1 MDYGKILSRAWDI
14 IWGHKYLILLGVL
27 AGLGSGAG
35 GGSGAATGTGF
46 RFDLPAPDEFRI
58 PEFPA
63 PGVIPPVVGV
73 IGIIVAL
80 IIVVVAVALWV
91 VAIISRGGL
100 IASVDTIDGGGLSS
114 FGQAWE
120 AGWRKGWRLVGIAL
134 LPAIPVILLV
144 ILAVLAALAL
154 YLPAPAA
161 AARANVSILAV
172 IAGVLACILV
182 PVAVI
187 LGVLEAMANRA
198 CMLEDTGVLGS
209 YRRGARVVLDNF
221 GSAFVLFLIQ
231 IAIGIGIA
239 IVGILPSILLAVCCV
254 LWPLLILIQGA
265 ITAYFSTMWT
275 LAWRRWTGLAPLLER
290 SAATMQ

>member
-1 MDYGKILSRAWDI
+1 MDYGRVLRRAWDI
-14 IWGHKYLILLGVL
+14 IWAHKYLILLGVL
-27 AGLGSGAG
+27 AGLGSGTG
-35 GGSGAATGTGF
+35 GGAATGTGF

-63 PGVIPPVVGV
+63 PEVIPPVVGL
-73 IGIIVAL
+73 IGVIVAL
-80 IIVVVAVALWV
+80 IILVVVALWV
-91 VAIISRGGL
+91 VGIISRGGL
-100 IASVDTIDGGGLSS
+100 IGSVDTIDGGGLSS

-134 LPAIPVILLV
+134 LPAIPVLLLV

-154 YLPAPAA
+154 YLPAPATP
-161 AARANVSILAV
+161 ARANVSILAA

-187 LGVLEAMANRA
+187 LGLLEAMANRA
-198 CMLEDTGVLGS
+198 CMLEDTGVFGS

-231 IAIGIGIA
+231 IAIAVGIA
-239 IVGILPSILLAVCCV
+239 IVGILPGMVMAVCCL
-254 LWPLLILIQGA
+254 LWPLLILVQGA

-275 LAWRRWTGLAPLLER
+275 LAWRRWTGLASVPEGPL
-290 SAATMQ
+290 ATTQ

>member
-1 MDYGKILSRAWDI
+1 MDYGRVLRRAWDI
-14 IWGHKYLILLGVL
+14 IWAHKYLILLGVL
-27 AGLGSGAG
+27 AGLGSGTG
-35 GGSGAATGTGF
+35 GGAATGTGF

-63 PGVIPPVVGV
+63 PEVIPPVVGL
-73 IGIIVAL
+73 IGAIVAL
-80 IIVVVAVALWV
+80 IILVVVVALWV
-91 VAIISRGGL
+91 VGIISRGGL
-100 IASVDTIDGGGLSS
+100 IGSVDTIDGGGLSS

-134 LPAIPVILLV
+134 LPAIPVLLLV

-154 YLPAPAA
+154 YLPAPATP
-161 AARANVSILAV
+161 ARANVSILAA

-187 LGVLEAMANRA
+187 LGLLEAMANRA
-198 CMLEDTGVLGS
+198 CMLEDTGVFGS

-231 IAIGIGIA
+231 IAIAVGIA
-239 IVGILPSILLAVCCV
+239 IVGILPGMVMAVCCL
-254 LWPLLILIQGA
+254 LWPLLILVQGA

-275 LAWRRWTGLAPLLER
+275 LAWRRWTGLASVPEGPL
-290 SAATMQ
+290 ATTQ

>member
-1 MDYGKILSRAWDI
+1 MDYGRVLRRAWDI
-14 IWGHKYLILLGVL
+14 IWAHKYLILLGVL
-27 AGLGSGAG
+27 AGLGSGTG
-35 GGSGAATGTGF
+35 GGAATGTGF

-63 PGVIPPVVGV
+63 PEVIPPVVGL
-73 IGIIVAL
+73 IGVIVAL
-80 IIVVVAVALWV
+80 IILVVVVALWV
-91 VAIISRGGL
+91 VGIISRGGL
-100 IASVDTIDGGGLSS
+100 IDSVDTIDGGGLSS

-134 LPAIPVILLV
+134 LPAIPVLLLV

-154 YLPAPAA
+154 YLPAPATP
-161 AARANVSILAV
+161 ARANVSILAA

-187 LGVLEAMANRA
+187 LGLLEAMANRA
-198 CMLEDTGVLGS
+198 CMLEDTGVFGS

-231 IAIGIGIA
+231 IAIAVGIA
-239 IVGILPSILLAVCCV
+239 IVGILPGMVMAVCCL
-254 LWPLLILIQGA
+254 LWPLLILVQGA

-275 LAWRRWTGLAPLLER
+275 LAWRRWTGLASVPEGPL
-290 SAATMQ
+290 ATTQ